1 MDTLYHQTNILVQ
14 QTQECFQLLES
25 RPANFQEIESNIQE
39 KISLINSNCEKLDTL
54 VFKTPPAQRQ
64 RAKMNCDQL
73 KYDSRHL
80 QAALM
85 SLQQKRIRKQAA
97 VTEREQLLGQ
107 RFTENPELTAINI
120 DYALQQQNSLYNAH
134 QGVDEMLQTGSGTL
148 ESLRMQRS
156 TLKGAHRRIVDM
168 ANTLGLS
175 NSTMRLIERR
185 VFEDKFILIGGM
197 VITVIVIIIVIVY
210 FT

>member
-14 QTQECFQLLES
+14 QTQECFQMLET
-25 RPANFQEIESNIQE
+25 RPTNYQEIESNIQE
-39 KISLINSNCEKLDTL
+39 KISVINRNCEKLDTL
-54 VFKTPPAQRQ
+54 LFKLAPTQRQ
-64 RAKMNCDQL
+64 NAKMNCDQL

-85 SLQQKRIRKQAA
+85 SWQQKRIRKQAA
-97 VTEREQLLGQ
+97 ATEREQLLGQ
-107 RFTENPELTAINI
+107 RFTANPELTAINI
-120 DYALQQQNSLYNAH
+120 DYALQQQNSLNNAH
-134 QGVDEMLQTGSGTL
+134 QGVDEMLHTGAGTL
-148 ESLRMQRS
+148 ESLRMQRN

-175 NSTMRLIERR
+175 NHTMRLIEKR
-185 VFEDKFILIGGM
+185 VGEDKFVLIGGM
-197 VITVIVIIIVIVY
+197 IVTLLIIVIVIIY